1 MRIQVQIDYI
11 VQETSD
17 EVKARFPE
25 ASGTKDWEVL
35 DQDGDRYCFADS
47 EVDAVDQLSS
57 FIGEMLASM
66 NFGLVKFTNDD
77 DGE

>member
-1 MRIQVQIDYI
+1 MRIQVQIDYT
-11 VQETSD
+11 VQETPQK
-17 EVKARFPE
+17 VKDVFAG
-25 ASGTKDWEVL
+25 AKDWEVL
-35 DQDGDRYCFADS
+35 DQDGDRYTFADS

-77 DGE
+77 DGEG